1 MNRLLLGLMVTALA
15 FCGLP
20 AANADT
26 HTGSL
31 TYSPPTPPDPADALQ
46 VEGTFWP
53 DYTATMTWTVTDED
67 NSYDGFPWKYT
78 YNFQLTSDGKLQGGV
93 SHLIIECSEGMGVG
107 DITGLTGE
115 AVLASSPINLQL
127 VTSGNPG
134 MPEDM
139 WGIRFN
145 PIASDEFDMTW
156 SFWSNRVPYWGDFYV
171 KDGGSNIAYN
181 YNETVE
187 LGFLSP
193 DVDPGTPRGSS
204 PVGLYHILRPGAP
217 VPEPGTLV
225 LLITAGLG
233 ALGYAW
239 RRRRS

>member
-1 MNRLLLGLMVTALA
+1 MNRLLLGLMVTASA

-20 AANADT
+20 TANGEV
-26 HTGSL
+26 HEGSL
-31 TYSPPTPPDPADALQ
+31 SKSDSADALQ

-156 SFWSNRVPYWGDFYV
+156 SFWSNRVPGWGDFYV

-181 YNETVE
+181 FNETEGVKK
-187 LGFLSP
+187 GFLPDPDSDP
-193 DVDPGTPRGSS
+193 DVPWGSD

-217 VPEPGTLV
+217 VPEPGTIV

-239 RRRRS
+239 RFRRS